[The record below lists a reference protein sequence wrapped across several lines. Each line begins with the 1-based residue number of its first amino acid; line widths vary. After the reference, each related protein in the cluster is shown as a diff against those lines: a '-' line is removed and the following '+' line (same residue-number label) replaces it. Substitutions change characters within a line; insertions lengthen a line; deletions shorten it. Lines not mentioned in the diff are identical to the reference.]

1 MNIKRFE
8 FNPIKENTYVLYD
21 ETGEAAIIDCG
32 AFSKGEKAELQ
43 TFIAQKQLTI
53 KHLLCTHLHFDHIFG
68 NRFILETYNIRPEY
82 DREEEQQTPAII
94 VQGRKFG
101 VNIQDEFITA
111 DHYLKEGDTVSFG
124 NSMLKAIS
132 VPGHSPASLCFYS
145 ETNAC
150 IFTGDVLFR
159 GSIGRSDL
167 WGGNEQ
173 LLLQG
178 IHQKILSLPDSTA
191 VYPGHGPVT
200 TVQYEKKTNPY
211 LKK

>member
-1 MNIKRFE
+1 MYIKRFE
-8 FNPIKENTYVLYD
+8 FNPIEENTYVLYD
-21 ETGEAAIIDCG
+21 DTGEAAIIDCG
-32 AFSKGEKAELQ
+32 AFSTKEKEELQ
-43 TFIAQKQLTI
+43 TFITQKQLTI

-68 NRFILETYNIRPEY
+68 NRFICETYNVKPEY
-82 DREEEQQTPAII
+82 DREEELQTPALMK
-94 VQGRKFG
+94 QAQRFG
-101 VNIQDEFITA
+101 INIQDEFIPA
-111 DHYLKEGDTVSFG
+111 DNYLKEGDTISFG
-124 NSMLKAIS
+124 NSTLTAIS

-145 ETNAC
+145 GADAC

-159 GSIGRSDL
+159 GCIGRADL
-167 WGGNEQ
+167 WGGNES

-211 LKK
+211 LKN